1 MGQNNFWIILCRQMM
16 RHVFLQAHHFVVWLQ
31 HHARMFAE
39 SEQWSLW
46 RTCCMCSPCGCL
58 ARASC
63 HYVDWLPACSHIMV
77 NCITWF
83 SSSCELLNV
92 HIHWPLECVCVV
104 TLSELMLCVDECP
117 NSLVSS
123 VCLRWH
129 WLHWCYTL
137 WFASIHWPVECLWG
151 DIDCINVVRCD
162 LRAFTGQL
170 ILYIWNDNSLTW
182 QTITLSPVL
191 CMTWQTYVQLKI
203 I

>member
-92 HIHWPLECVCVV
+92 HIHWPLECVCVCGDIEWAHVVRWCVPEFTSQFSVFEV
-104 TLSELMLCVDECP
+104 TLIALMLYVVICKH
-117 NSLVSS
+117 SLASWVF
-123 VCLRWH
+123 VRWH
-129 WLHWCYTL
+129 WLH
-137 WFASIHWPVECLWG
+137 
-151 DIDCINVVRCD
+151 
-162 LRAFTGQL
+162 
-170 ILYIWNDNSLTW
+170 
-182 QTITLSPVL
+182 
-191 CMTWQTYVQLKI
+191 
-203 I
+203 